1 MVYIKSVY
9 AAARFIR
16 QILTR
21 GIVIVRPTD
30 IYMLQGI
37 RIQRGEEEPLKQ
49 KSPAEQLK
57 QFLNFVDESRRLYSL
72 AEENVKKEEK
82 RQIDLLHEIEFSAS
96 YNERNKAAT
105 KLYQC
110 RKGRRHYKDM
120 MKRYE
125 QVVIFLSDSQNQKVI
140 NQLRQLL
147 GRQRREEEYLDN
159 ERTYKMRA

>member
-1 MVYIKSVY
+1 M
-9 AAARFIR
+9 
-16 QILTR
+16 
-21 GIVIVRPTD
+21 
-30 IYMLQGI
+30 
-37 RIQRGEEEPLKQ
+37 KQ

-110 RKGRRHYKDM
+110 RKDRRHYKDM

-125 QVVIFLSDSQNQKVI
+125 QVVIFLSDSQNQKMI

-147 GRQRREEEYLDN
+147 GRQRREEEYLDS